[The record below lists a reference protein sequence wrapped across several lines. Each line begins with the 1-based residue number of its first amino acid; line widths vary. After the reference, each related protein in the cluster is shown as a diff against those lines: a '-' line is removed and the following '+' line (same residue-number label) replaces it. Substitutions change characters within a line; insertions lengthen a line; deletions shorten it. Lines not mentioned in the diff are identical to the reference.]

1 MGNTRALKPIYLY
14 DHLPGILAGFPAF
27 LFFVI
32 ALLTLMGP
40 YQQAV
45 PVVGESE
52 PIVIN
57 QIEDAAAAGETS
69 KEAKEQ
75 KTPEGPFYNVE
86 DKGLRMF
93 NPHMLFWVGL
103 AIMVVWYIAFRFNL
117 PKSKFWMMFGLM
129 AVSYTHL
136 TLPTNREV

>member
-1 MGNTRALKPIYLY
+1 MLRRDTNRQREEFKFIGRNMGNTRALKPIYLY

-57 QIEDAAAAGETS
+57 QIEDAAAA
-69 KEAKEQ
+69 
-75 KTPEGPFYNVE
+75 
-86 DKGLRMF
+86 
-93 NPHMLFWVGL
+93 
-103 AIMVVWYIAFRFNL
+103 
-117 PKSKFWMMFGLM
+117 
-129 AVSYTHL
+129 VSYTHL
-136 TLPTNREV
+136 TLPTTPYV